1 MIEKNKPKFA
11 PISTNQTMRTGTIL
25 IAIAAL
31 FAGCSNGAHFN
42 ATGGIMEYSSHIVL
56 DDTPQGFNAQIANPW
71 KKNTLLHSYT
81 FSTEQSTDYSFNRNI
96 NTIKVPLKRIV
107 VMTNSLAH
115 LMVELGAEDCIAG
128 VCESE
133 YIADSVVRARLA
145 NGMIV
150 DCGNSMYPTI
160 EKIMELKPDAIMVSP
175 FEETGYGQLEKLGIP
190 LLECA
195 DYMETSP
202 LARAEWMRFY
212 GRLFG
217 VGDNADTLFQQVK
230 SNYKALCET
239 AAKTPLHPK
248 VMLDTKSGSAW
259 YVAGGNSTIGQMIAD
274 AGGIYIFGENKNSG
288 SVPLSFETVFEKAQ
302 DADVWLLKNSSSNPL
317 TYRMLESDFK
327 QYSSFKPFKEKN
339 IWVCDVYQ
347 VPYFE
352 LTAFHPE
359 ILLADFMSIFHPE
372 FSHARSFYHPLDE

>member
-1 MIEKNKPKFA
+1 MIRK
-11 PISTNQTMRTGTIL
+11 TTIL
-25 IAIAAL
+25 LVLAAILGA
-31 FAGCSNGAHFN
+31 CSQGTRFN
-42 ATGGIMEYSSHIVL
+42 AAGGIMEYSSHIMV
-56 DDTPQGFNAQIANPW
+56 DDTGHGFTAQIANPW
-71 KKNTLLHSYT
+71 KKNALLHSYT
-81 FSTEQSTDYSFNRNI
+81 FSNRDQTQYSYTKGTNI
-96 NTIKVPLKRIV
+96 IHIPLQRIV

-128 VCESE
+128 VCEPE
-133 YIADSVVRARLA
+133 YIADTVIRARLA
-145 NGMIV
+145 DGTIA

-217 VGDNADTLFQQVK
+217 KADKADSLFIEVREKYLNLSAQAVK
-230 SNYKALCET
+230 
-239 AAKTPLHPK
+239 AARRPK

-274 AGGIYIFGENKNSG
+274 AGGTYIFAGNKNSG

-302 DADVWLLKNSSSNPL
+302 DADVWLLKNSSSNSL
-317 TYRMLESDFK
+317 TYKLLESDFK
-327 QYSSFKPFKEKN
+327 QYASFRPFKERN

-359 ILLADFMSIFHPE
+359 MLLNDFISILHPE
-372 FSHARSFYHPLDE
+372 MSYSRNFYHPMQR